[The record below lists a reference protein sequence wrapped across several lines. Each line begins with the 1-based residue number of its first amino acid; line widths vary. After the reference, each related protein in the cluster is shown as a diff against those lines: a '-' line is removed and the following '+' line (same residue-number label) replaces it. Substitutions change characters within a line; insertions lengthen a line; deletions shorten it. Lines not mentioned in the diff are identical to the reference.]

1 MLIRL
6 TVSVKLVFKLL
17 KHNCRITE
25 NQTLNPMNQP
35 HSLYI
40 GLMSGTSLDGIDA
53 VLAKIGSN
61 GAATTVDAVSIPFT
75 TELRKALFELQTP
88 GANELHREKQAAN
101 ALALAYAEAINQ
113 LLKKVNLQ
121 PSDITA
127 IGAHGQTI
135 RHQPHLGDLAY
146 THQTLNPA
154 LLAEKT
160 GIDVI
165 ADFRSRD
172 LAAGGHG
179 APLVPAFHAQ
189 QFTSPQNLAILNIGG
204 IANLTLLPVNGE
216 VTGFDCGPGNVL
228 MDAWIQEYQGN
239 AFDENGRWA
248 LQGEVNV
255 DLLGR
260 MLADPFFAKA
270 PPKSTGR
277 DDFHLDWLQEKLGK
291 DNHHAEDVQATLL
304 HLTVQSI
311 LADLYQYAP
320 QTQMLIV
327 CGGGARNSALMNLLK
342 ATAASFFKESLEI
355 TTSESA
361 GIDPQ
366 LVEGL
371 AFAWLAWAYKAKR
384 PANLPAV
391 TGAKGP
397 RILGACYPA

>member
-1 MLIRL
+1 
-6 TVSVKLVFKLL
+6 
-17 KHNCRITE
+17 
-25 NQTLNPMNQP
+25 MNKSDS
-35 HSLYI
+35 HYI

-53 VLAKIGSN
+53 VLAKIEPN
-61 GAATTVDAVSIPFT
+61 GQASAVEAVSTPFAPD
-75 TELRKALFELQTP
+75 LRKALFELQTP
-88 GANELHREKQAAN
+88 GPNELERERRAGN
-101 ALALAYAEAINQ
+101 ALALAYAEAVVT
-113 LLKKVNLQ
+113 LLNKANLQ
-121 PSDITA
+121 ASDITA

-172 LAAGGHG
+172 LAAGGQG

-189 QFTSPQNLAILNIGG
+189 QYSATKSIAVLNIGG
-204 IANLTLLPVNGE
+204 IANLTLLPNGGE
-216 VTGFDCGPGNVL
+216 ITGFDCGPGNML
-228 MDAWIQEYQGN
+228 MDAWIHQHQGN
-239 AFDENGRWA
+239 AFDENGKWA
-248 LQGEVNV
+248 LQGKVNTE
-255 DLLGR
+255 LLAR
-260 MLADPFFAKA
+260 MLSDPFFAKA

-277 DDFHLDWLQEKLGK
+277 DDFHLNWLQEKLG
-291 DNHHAEDVQATLL
+291 DVNHSIEDVQATLL
-304 HLTVQSI
+304 HLSAHSALEALVRH
-311 LADLYQYAP
+311 AP
-320 QTQMLIV
+320 QTQKLIV
-327 CGGGARNSALMNLLK
+327 CGGGAKNQALMNLLK
-342 ATAASFFKESLEI
+342 VKAQHFFTEPLEI
-355 TTSESA
+355 TTSDSV

-371 AFAWLAWAYKAKR
+371 AFAWLAWAHKEKR

>member
-1 MLIRL
+1 
-6 TVSVKLVFKLL
+6 
-17 KHNCRITE
+17 
-25 NQTLNPMNQP
+25 MNKP

-53 VLAKIGSN
+53 VLAKIGPN
-61 GAATTVDAVSIPFT
+61 GEAGALASVSKPFSPD
-75 TELRKALFELQTP
+75 LRKALFELQSP
-88 GANELHREKQAAN
+88 GPDELHREKQAAC
-101 ALALAYAEAINQ
+101 ALALAYADAVKQ
-113 LLKKVNLQ
+113 LLEKAKLL
-121 PSDITA
+121 PADIAA

-135 RHQPHLGDLAY
+135 RHQPYLGDDLAY

-189 QFTSPQNLAILNIGG
+189 QFSSHENVAILNIGG
-204 IANLTLLPVNGE
+204 IANLTLLPSKGE
-216 VTGFDCGPGNVL
+216 VTGFDCGPGNML
-228 MDAWIQEYQGN
+228 MDAWIADQQGH
-239 AFDENGRWA
+239 AFDESGAWA
-248 LQGEVNV
+248 LQGKLNEA
-255 DLLGR
+255 LLAK
-260 MLADPFFAKA
+260 MLSDPFFAKA

-277 DDFHLDWLQEKLGK
+277 DDFHLDWLREKIAAE
-291 DNHHAEDVQATLL
+291 NINAEDVQATFL
-304 HLTVQSI
+304 HLTAHSCLDALI
-311 LADLYQYAP
+311 SHAL
-320 QTQMLIV
+320 QTQKLIV
-327 CGGGARNSALMNLLK
+327 CGGGARNNALMNLLK
-342 ATAASFFKESLEI
+342 VKAQNIFKQTLEI
-355 TTSESA
+355 VTSESA

-371 AFAWLAWAYKAKR
+371 AFAWLAWAHKEKR

>member
-1 MLIRL
+1 
-6 TVSVKLVFKLL
+6 
-17 KHNCRITE
+17 
-25 NQTLNPMNQP
+25 MNQP

-53 VLAKIGSN
+53 VLAKIGVN
-61 GAATTVDAVSIPFT
+61 GETSAVEAVSLPFSPT
-75 TELRKALFELQTP
+75 LRKALFELQSP
-88 GANELHREKQAAN
+88 GLDELHREKQAGN
-101 ALALAYAEAINQ
+101 ALALAYAEAVSQ
-113 LLKKVNLQ
+113 LLKKANL
-121 PSDITA
+121 PISDIAA
-127 IGAHGQTI
+127 IGAHGQTV

-189 QFTSPQNLAILNIGG
+189 QFVEDKNLAILNIGG
-204 IANLTLLPVNGE
+204 IANLTLLPTSGE
-216 VTGFDCGPGNVL
+216 VTGFDCGPGNML
-228 MDAWIQEYQGN
+228 MDAWIHEHQGN
-239 AFDENGRWA
+239 AFDENGNWA
-248 LQGEVNV
+248 AQGKVNEE
-255 DLLGR
+255 LLER
-260 MLADPFFAKA
+260 MLSDSFFAKA

-277 DDFHLDWLQEKLGK
+277 DDFHLDWLHEKLGK

-304 HLTVQSI
+304 HLTAHSALDSLVRH
-311 LADLYQYAP
+311 AP
-320 QTQMLIV
+320 QTQKLVV
-327 CGGGARNSALMNLLK
+327 CGGGARNNALMDLFKVKSQNL
-342 ATAASFFKESLEI
+342 FKNPLEI
-355 TTSESA
+355 TTSNSS

-371 AFAWLAWAYKAKR
+371 AFAWLAWAHKTKR

>member
-1 MLIRL
+1 
-6 TVSVKLVFKLL
+6 
-17 KHNCRITE
+17 
-25 NQTLNPMNQP
+25 MNKP

-61 GAATTVDAVSIPFT
+61 GESKAQAAVSAPFSA
-75 TELRKALFELQTP
+75 ELHRALIALQTP
-88 GANELHREKQAAN
+88 GPNELHREKQAAN
-101 ALALAYAEAINQ
+101 ALALAYAQAIH
-113 LLKKVNLQ
+113 LLLEKAGLKAK
-121 PSDITA
+121 DIVA

-135 RHQPHLGDLAY
+135 RHQPELGENLAY

-165 ADFRSRD
+165 ADFRARD

-189 QFTSPQNLAILNIGG
+189 QFASTENMAVVNIGG
-204 IANLTLLPVNGE
+204 IANLTLLPKNAE
-216 VTGFDCGPGNVL
+216 VSGFDCGPGNML
-228 MDAWIQEYQGN
+228 MDSWIFDQQGN
-239 AFDENGRWA
+239 LFDKNGAWA
-248 LQGEVNV
+248 AQGKLNEALLQ
-255 DLLGR
+255 R
-260 MLADPFFAKA
+260 MLADPFFTKA

-277 DDFHLDWLQEKLGK
+277 DDFHLGWLQEKLGEE
-291 DNHHAEDVQATLL
+291 NYLTEDVQATLL
-304 HLTVQSI
+304 HLTAHTI
-311 LADLYQYAP
+311 LESLAVHAP
-320 QTQMLIV
+320 QTQKLIV
-327 CGGGARNSALMNLLK
+327 CGGGAKNTALINLLK
-342 ATAASFFKESLEI
+342 TKANDFFKHAVEI
-355 TTSESA
+355 TTSDSL
-361 GIDPQ
+361 GVDPQ

-371 AFAWLAWAYKAKR
+371 AFAWLAWAHKEKR

>member
-1 MLIRL
+1 MLIQL
-6 TVSVKLVFKLL
+6 FSISIV
-17 KHNCRITE
+17 KHNCRIPE
-25 NQTLNPMNQP
+25 NEMNKPQ
-35 HSLYI
+35 SLYI

-53 VLAKIGSN
+53 VLAKIGPN
-61 GAATTVDAVSIPFT
+61 GETSAQAAFSASFSP
-75 TELRKALFELQTP
+75 ELRKSLFELQSP
-88 GANELHREKQAAN
+88 GPNELHREKQAGN
-101 ALALAYAEAINQ
+101 ALAIAYADAVSQ
-113 LLKKVNLQ
+113 LLKKENLN

-135 RHQPHLGDLAY
+135 RHQPDLGDMAY

-172 LAAGGHG
+172 VAAGGNG

-189 QFTSPQNLAILNIGG
+189 QFPFSENVAILNIGG
-204 IANLTLLPVNGE
+204 ISNLTLLPKSGE
-216 VTGFDCGPGNVL
+216 VTGFDCGPGNML
-228 MDAWIQEYQGN
+228 MDAWITEHQGS
-239 AFDENGRWA
+239 AFDENGNWA
-248 LQGEVNV
+248 LQGKMSEA
-255 DLLGR
+255 LLR
-260 MLADPFFAKA
+260 KMLADPFFSKA

-277 DDFHLDWLQEKLGK
+277 DDFHLAWLKEKIGFENLSAK
-291 DNHHAEDVQATLL
+291 DVQATLL
-304 HLTVQSI
+304 HLTAHTALEALVI
-311 LADLYQYAP
+311 HAR
-320 QTQMLIV
+320 QTQKLIV
-327 CGGGARNSALMNLLK
+327 CGGGARNNALMNLLTVK
-342 ATAASFFKESLEI
+342 AQQFFKSPLDVN
-355 TTSESA
+355 TSDSV

-371 AFAWLAWAYKAKR
+371 AFAWLAWSHKEKR

>member
-1 MLIRL
+1 
-6 TVSVKLVFKLL
+6 
-17 KHNCRITE
+17 
-25 NQTLNPMNQP
+25 MNKP

-61 GAATTVDAVSIPFT
+61 GEASALDAVSTSFSP
-75 TELRKALFELQTP
+75 ELRKALFELQSP
-88 GANELHREKQAAN
+88 GPNELHREKQAGN
-101 ALALAYAEAINQ
+101 ALALAYAEAVNQ
-113 LLKKVNLQ
+113 LLQKTNLQ
-121 PSDITA
+121 ASDITA
-127 IGAHGQTI
+127 IGSHGQTI
-135 RHQPHLGDLAY
+135 RHQPHLGDMAY

-189 QFTSPQNLAILNIGG
+189 QFVEDKNLAILNIGG
-204 IANLTLLPVNGE
+204 IANFTLLPKDGQ
-216 VTGFDCGPGNVL
+216 VTGFDCGPGNML
-228 MDAWIQEYQGN
+228 MDAWIHEHQGN
-239 AFDENGRWA
+239 AFDENGNWA
-248 LQGEVNV
+248 LQGKVNEA
-255 DLLGR
+255 LLAK
-260 MLADPFFAKA
+260 MLVDPFFTKA

-277 DDFHLDWLQEKLGK
+277 DDFHLDWLQEKLDGE
-291 DNHHAEDVQATLL
+291 NFLCEDVQATLL
-304 HLTVQSI
+304 HLTAHSALEA
-311 LADLYQYAP
+311 LARYAP
-320 QTQMLIV
+320 QTQKLII
-327 CGGGARNSALMNLLK
+327 CGGGARNHALMNLFK
-342 ATAASFFKESLEI
+342 VKSQHFFKQPLEI
-355 TTSESA
+355 TTSDSA

-371 AFAWLAWAYKAKR
+371 AFAWLAWAYKEKR

>member
-1 MLIRL
+1 
-6 TVSVKLVFKLL
+6 
-17 KHNCRITE
+17 
-25 NQTLNPMNQP
+25 MNKP

-53 VLAKIGSN
+53 VLAKIGPN
-61 GAATTVDAVSIPFT
+61 GEASALASVSKPFSPD
-75 TELRKALFELQTP
+75 LRKALFELQSP
-88 GANELHREKQAAN
+88 GPDELHREKQAAN
-101 ALALAYAEAINQ
+101 ALALAYTDAVKQ
-113 LLKKVNLQ
+113 LLEKTKLL
-121 PSDITA
+121 PADIA
-127 IGAHGQTI
+127 SIGAHGQTI
-135 RHQPHLGDLAY
+135 RHQPYLGDDLAY

-189 QFTSPQNLAILNIGG
+189 QFSSHENVAILNIGG
-204 IANLTLLPVNGE
+204 IANLTLLPSKGE
-216 VTGFDCGPGNVL
+216 VTGFDCGPGNML
-228 MDAWIQEYQGN
+228 MDAWIADRQGH
-239 AFDENGRWA
+239 AFDESGAWA
-248 LQGEVNV
+248 LQGKLNEA
-255 DLLGR
+255 LLAK
-260 MLADPFFAKA
+260 MLSDPFFAKA

-277 DDFHLDWLQEKLGK
+277 DDFHLDWLREKIAAE
-291 DNHHAEDVQATLL
+291 NINAEDVQATLL
-304 HLTVQSI
+304 HLTAHSCLDALI
-311 LADLYQYAP
+311 SHAP
-320 QTQMLIV
+320 QTQKLIV
-327 CGGGARNSALMNLLK
+327 CGGGARNNALMNLLK
-342 ATAASFFKESLEI
+342 VKAQNIFKQPLEI
-355 TTSESA
+355 VTSESA

-371 AFAWLAWAYKAKR
+371 AFAWLAWAHKEKR

>member
-1 MLIRL
+1 
-6 TVSVKLVFKLL
+6 
-17 KHNCRITE
+17 
-25 NQTLNPMNQP
+25 MNKP

-61 GAATTVDAVSIPFT
+61 GEVSALDAVSTSFS
-75 TELRKALFELQTP
+75 TELRKALFELQSP
-88 GANELHREKQAAN
+88 GPNELHREKQAGN
-101 ALALAYAEAINQ
+101 ALALAYAEAVNQ
-113 LLKKVNLQ
+113 LLQKTNLQ
-121 PSDITA
+121 ASDITA

-135 RHQPHLGDLAY
+135 RHQPHLGDMAY

-189 QFTSPQNLAILNIGG
+189 QFVENKNLAILNIGG
-204 IANLTLLPVNGE
+204 IANFTLLPKDGQ
-216 VTGFDCGPGNVL
+216 VTGFDCGPGNML
-228 MDAWIQEYQGN
+228 MDAWIHEHQGN
-239 AFDENGRWA
+239 AFDENGNWA
-248 LQGEVNV
+248 LQGKVNEV
-255 DLLGR
+255 LLAR
-260 MLADPFFAKA
+260 MLTDPFFTKA

-277 DDFHLDWLQEKLGK
+277 DDFHLDWLQEKLNGE
-291 DNHHAEDVQATLL
+291 NFLCEDVQATLL
-304 HLTVQSI
+304 HLTAHSALEA
-311 LADLYQYAP
+311 LARHAP
-320 QTQMLIV
+320 QTQKLII
-327 CGGGARNSALMNLLK
+327 CGGGARNHALMNLFK
-342 ATAASFFKESLEI
+342 VKSQHFFKQPLEI
-355 TTSESA
+355 TTSDSA

-371 AFAWLAWAYKAKR
+371 AFAWLAWAHKEKR

-391 TGAKGP
+391 TGAKGS

>member
-1 MLIRL
+1 
-6 TVSVKLVFKLL
+6 
-17 KHNCRITE
+17 
-25 NQTLNPMNQP
+25 MNKP
-35 HSLYI
+35 YSLYI

-61 GAATTVDAVSIPFT
+61 GETSALEAVSAPFSP
-75 TELRKALFELQTP
+75 ELRKALFELQSP
-88 GANELHREKQAAN
+88 GPNELHREKQAGN
-101 ALALAYAEAINQ
+101 TLALAYAEAVDQ
-113 LLKKVNLQ
+113 LLSTAKLQ

-135 RHQPHLGDLAY
+135 RHQPHLGEMAY

-189 QFTSPQNLAILNIGG
+189 QFVEDQNLAILNIGG
-204 IANLTLLPVNGE
+204 IANLTLLPKNGE
-216 VTGFDCGPGNVL
+216 VTGFDTGPGNML
-228 MDAWIQEYQGN
+228 MDAWIHEHQGN
-239 AFDENGRWA
+239 AFDASGQWA
-248 LQGEVNV
+248 LQGKANET
-255 DLLGR
+255 LLAK
-260 MLADPFFAKA
+260 MLADSFFNKA

-277 DDFHLDWLQEKLGK
+277 DDFHHQWLQEKLGGE
-291 DNHHAEDVQATLL
+291 NYLCEDVQATLL
-304 HLTVQSI
+304 HLTAHSALEA
-311 LADLYQYAP
+311 LARHAP
-320 QTQMLIV
+320 QTQKLIA
-327 CGGGARNSALMNLLK
+327 CGGGAKNNALMNLLK
-342 ATAASFFKESLEI
+342 AKSQSFFKQPLEI

-371 AFAWLAWAYKAKR
+371 AFAWLAWAHKEKR